1 MKLSL
6 KPFSKGL
13 RSLEAEPQV
22 ARRNGRNPLLIFAL
36 AKINKMRKKKRRPQT
51 AQSLERPTI
60 RLVFPFLFVL
70 IETRVGH
77 RVSKGNSGLCGVRL
91 RALP

>member
-13 RSLEAEPQV
+13 RS
-22 ARRNGRNPLLIFAL
+22 PLLIFAL

-51 AQSLERPTI
+51 AQSLERPTAW
-60 RLVFPFLFVL
+60 LVFPFFVYF
-70 IETRVGH
+70 
-77 RVSKGNSGLCGVRL
+77 S
-91 RALP
+91 